1 MLGLIENK
9 YGFLTSDC
17 TLTPFG
23 NGLINQTWL
32 LMHKGD
38 SYIFQRINDNV
49 FHNPS
54 DIAENIHA
62 LKEFFNTNFSD
73 YLFVKTIQTLDKKEI
88 VFHPSEGYCRMFEFV
103 IGSKTFNTLQNSQ
116 LAFEGAKQFGRFT
129 KNLSKFDVSKLHIT
143 LVDFHN
149 LSLRYQQFET
159 ALNKGNTKR
168 IKACAKAIEFI
179 ESQKS
184 IVDEFD
190 KIKTNSNFKKRVTHH
205 DTKISNV
212 LFDANDKGLCVIDLD
227 TVMPGY
233 FISDV
238 GDMLR
243 TYLSPVSEEEADYSK
258 IEIREDYFQAIL
270 EGYISEMKD
279 ELSDEE
285 KSYFVYAG
293 KFMIYMQALRFITD
307 YFNNDSYYGSK
318 YEGQNLVR
326 ANNQLVLLKILLSKE
341 QALELR
347 VTQYLENSGV

>member
-1 MLGLIENK
+1 MLGLIEK
-9 YGFLTSDC
+9 EYGFSEKDC
-17 TLTPFG
+17 LLSLLG
-23 NGLINQTWL
+23 DGLINQTWL
-32 LMHKGD
+32 LKHHTD
-38 SYIFQRINDNV
+38 TYIFQRINDTI
-49 FHNPS
+49 FHSPT

-62 LKEFFNTNFSD
+62 LKEFFNTNFPD

-159 ALNKGNTKR
+159 ALNKGNANR
-168 IKACAKAIEFI
+168 INACAEAIEFI

-190 KIKTNSNFKKRVTHH
+190 QIKTNSNFKKRVTHH

-212 LFDANDKGLCVIDLD
+212 LFDANNKGLCVIDLD

-243 TYLSPVSEEEADYSK
+243 TYLSPVSEEEVDFSK

-326 ANNQLVLLKILLSKE
+326 ANNQLVLLKLLLSKE
-341 QALELR
+341 HALELR
-347 VTQYLENSGV
+347 VNHYLENSGV

>member
-1 MLGLIENK
+1 MLGLIEK
-9 YGFLTSDC
+9 EYGFSEKDC
-17 TLTPFG
+17 LLSLLG
-23 NGLINQTWL
+23 DGLINQTWL
-32 LMHKGD
+32 LKHHTD
-38 SYIFQRINDNV
+38 TYIFQRINDTI
-49 FHNPS
+49 FHSPT

-62 LKEFFNTNFSD
+62 LKEFFNTNFPD

-159 ALNKGNTKR
+159 ALNKGNANR
-168 IKACAKAIEFI
+168 INACAEAIEFI
-179 ESQKS
+179 ESQKN

-190 KIKTNSNFKKRVTHH
+190 QIKTNSNFKKRVTHH

-212 LFDANDKGLCVIDLD
+212 LFDANNKGLCVIDLD

-243 TYLSPVSEEEADYSK
+243 TYLSPVSEEEADFSK

-326 ANNQLVLLKILLSKE
+326 ANNQLVLLKLLLSKE

-347 VTQYLENSGV
+347 VNQYLENSGV

>member
-1 MLGLIENK
+1 
-9 YGFLTSDC
+9 
-17 TLTPFG
+17 
-23 NGLINQTWL
+23 
-32 LMHKGD
+32 
-38 SYIFQRINDNV
+38 
-49 FHNPS
+49 
-54 DIAENIHA
+54 
-62 LKEFFNTNFSD
+62 
-73 YLFVKTIQTLDKKEI
+73 
-88 VFHPSEGYCRMFEFV
+88 MFEFV

-159 ALNKGNTKR
+159 ALNKGNTNR
-168 IKACAKAIEFI
+168 IKACAEVIEFI
-179 ESQKS
+179 ESQKN

-190 KIKTNSNFKKRVTHH
+190 QIKTNSNFKKRVTHH

-212 LFDANDKGLCVIDLD
+212 LFDTNNKGLCVIDLD

-307 YFNNDSYYGSK
+307 YFNNDIYYGSK

-347 VTQYLENSGV
+347 VNQYLENSGE

>member
-1 MLGLIENK
+1 MLGIIENK

-38 SYIFQRINDNV
+38 SYIFQRINDTV

-62 LKEFFNTNFSD
+62 LKEFFNTNFPD

-88 VFHPSEGYCRMFEFV
+88 VFHPLEGYCRMFEFV

-159 ALNKGNTKR
+159 ALNKGNANR
-168 IKACAKAIEFI
+168 INACAEAIEFI

-190 KIKTNSNFKKRVTHH
+190 QIKTNSNFKKRVTHH

-212 LFDANDKGLCVIDLD
+212 LFDDNNQSICVIDLD

-238 GDMLR
+238 GDIMR
-243 TYLSPVSEEEADYSK
+243 TYLAAASEEETDFTTIA
-258 IEIREDYFQAIL
+258 IRDEYFDAVL
-270 EGYISEMKD
+270 EGYLGEMAG
-279 ELSDEE
+279 ELSAEE
-285 KSYFVYAG
+285 LDAFVYAG
-293 KFMIYMQALRFITD
+293 EFMIYMQALRFLAD
-307 YFNNDSYYGSK
+307 YLNNDVYYGAK
-318 YEGQNLVR
+318 YPLHNFNR
-326 ANNQLVLLKILLSKE
+326 AANQVVLLEDLVKKE
-341 QALELR
+341 ALF
-347 VTQYLENSGV
+347 TQKVKAFIKK

>member
-1 MLGLIENK
+1 MLGLIEK
-9 YGFLTSDC
+9 EYGFSEKDC
-17 TLTPFG
+17 LLSPLG
-23 NGLINQTWL
+23 DGLINQTWL
-32 LMHKGD
+32 LKHHTD
-38 SYIFQRINDNV
+38 NYIFQRINDTI
-49 FHNPS
+49 FHSPS

-62 LKEFFNTNFSD
+62 LKEFFNTNFPD

-159 ALNKGNTKR
+159 ALNKGNANR
-168 IKACAKAIEFI
+168 INACAEAIEFI

-190 KIKTNSNFKKRVTHH
+190 QIKTNSNFKKRVIHH

-212 LFDANDKGLCVIDLD
+212 LFDANNKGLCVIDLD

-243 TYLSPVSEEEADYSK
+243 TYLSPVSEEEADFSK
-258 IEIREDYFQAIL
+258 IEIREHYFQAIL

-341 QALELR
+341 KTLQLR
-347 VTQYLENSGV
+347 VNQYLENSGV

>member
-1 MLGLIENK
+1 
-9 YGFLTSDC
+9 
-17 TLTPFG
+17 
-23 NGLINQTWL
+23 
-32 LMHKGD
+32 
-38 SYIFQRINDNV
+38 
-49 FHNPS
+49 
-54 DIAENIHA
+54 
-62 LKEFFNTNFSD
+62 
-73 YLFVKTIQTLDKKEI
+73 
-88 VFHPSEGYCRMFEFV
+88 MFEFV

-159 ALNKGNTKR
+159 ALNKGNANR
-168 IKACAKAIEFI
+168 INACAEAIEFI

-190 KIKTNSNFKKRVTHH
+190 QIKINSNFKKRVTHH

-212 LFDANDKGLCVIDLD
+212 LFDENNKGLCVIDLD

-243 TYLSPVSEEEADYSK
+243 TYLSPVSEEEADFSK

-285 KSYFVYAG
+285 KCYFVYAG

-347 VTQYLENSGV
+347 VNQYLENSGV